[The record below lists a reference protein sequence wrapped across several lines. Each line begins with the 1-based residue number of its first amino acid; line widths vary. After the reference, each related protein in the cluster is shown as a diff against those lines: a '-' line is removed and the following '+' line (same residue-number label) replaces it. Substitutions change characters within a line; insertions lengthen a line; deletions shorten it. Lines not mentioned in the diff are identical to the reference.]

1 MIFYDKN
8 FNQTAEFFGT
18 DLNIGLEEKKI
29 NERQKQFGLNLIKEK
44 KNRAYLR
51 NFYRSLMIL

>member
-8 FNQTAEFFGT
+8 FNQTA
-18 DLNIGLEEKKI
+18 
-29 NERQKQFGLNLIKEK
+29 KQFGLNLIKEK